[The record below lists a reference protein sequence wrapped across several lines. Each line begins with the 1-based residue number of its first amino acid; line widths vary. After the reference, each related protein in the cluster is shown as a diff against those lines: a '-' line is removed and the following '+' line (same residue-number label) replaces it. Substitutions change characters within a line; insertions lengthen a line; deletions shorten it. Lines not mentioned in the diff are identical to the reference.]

1 MQMKRKKATKDRPDE
16 EPDSTKADLMQES
29 GHARKGAD
37 EH

>member
-1 MQMKRKKATKDRPDE
+1 MKRKKATKDRPDE

-29 GHARKGAD
+29 GRARMGAR